1 MNIIMKPGIIQ
12 SDIVED
18 TGLSYSTN
26 GIIAEE
32 FNEIGITSGLL
43 DTITIPNTYTMVI
56 KLIHSQN
63 KTELLKIGTSILS
76 FDAQLYINQ
85 EQFRLNNYNSLI
97 ITHDTITKV
106 YLNNTNIYNSND
118 NVVEIGITNIKL
130 FNRIL
135 DNSEVA
141 IEHNVCVG
149 NIVQKNNV
157 VYVSE
162 FQEIR

>member
-12 SDIVED
+12 ADIIES

-26 GIIAEE
+26 GIMAEE
-32 FNEIGITSGLL
+32 FNEVGVTTGLL
-43 DTITIPNTYTMVI
+43 DTTTMPSIYTIVF
-56 KLIHSQN
+56 KLVPSQN
-63 KTELLKIGTSILS
+63 RTEILKIGNIVIS
-76 FDAQLYINQ
+76 FDKKLYINQ
-85 EQFRLNNYNSLI
+85 EQFELEKYNSLI
-97 ITHDTITKV
+97 ITRDTATTM
-106 YLNNTNIYNSND
+106 YLNNINIYSSND
-118 NVVEIGITNIKL
+118 NVGELYTDKIKL

-135 DNSEVA
+135 DSSELS

-149 NIVQKNNV
+149 NIIQKNNA